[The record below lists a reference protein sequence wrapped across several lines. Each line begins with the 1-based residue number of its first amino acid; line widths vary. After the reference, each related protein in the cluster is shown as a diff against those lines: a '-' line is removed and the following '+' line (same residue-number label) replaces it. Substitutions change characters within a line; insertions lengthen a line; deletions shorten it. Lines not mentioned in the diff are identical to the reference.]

1 MQWLQI
7 VGKVLAALDP
17 ETKARISA
25 GLDKAQEHATKTV
38 LPIDDLVLALFRMV
52 TGL

>member
-7 VGKVLAALDP
+7 ISKVLFLLDP

-25 GLDKAQEHATKTV
+25 GLDKAQEHAKKTV
-38 LPIDDLVLALFRMV
+38 LPVDDFALAVFRMV